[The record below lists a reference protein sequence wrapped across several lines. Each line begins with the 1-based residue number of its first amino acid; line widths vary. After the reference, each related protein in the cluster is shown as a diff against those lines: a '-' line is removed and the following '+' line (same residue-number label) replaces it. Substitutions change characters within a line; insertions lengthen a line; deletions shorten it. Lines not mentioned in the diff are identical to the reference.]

1 MSIGPLDISMFL
13 ISAAQTGLKSQ
24 LDTRNQYIQYANANR
39 QASLNNY
46 LNYNSHTNLNS
57 QQRLE
62 MAKYGLDDFALKKQM
77 RRELASSL
85 ALQASMGGIFGRT
98 GSSVQA
104 TQNNIERHGYE
115 ALARK
120 DLNFKTKPQGVFA
133 DYDEFL
139 QFISVYN
146 NGYTNVDLN
155 TLSANNKAFS
165 NLDSG
170 PSSLGS
176 FLEVAGTGLQIAANA

>member
-1 MSIGPLDISMFL
+1 MSIGPLEISMFL
-13 ISAAQTGLKSQ
+13 VSPAQTGLKSQ
-24 LDTRNQYIQYANANR
+24 LDTRNQHIQYANANR

-85 ALQASMGGIFGRT
+85 ALHASMGGIFGRA

-120 DLNFKTKPQGVFA
+120 DLNFKTKLNDFVTKH
-133 DYDEFL
+133 
-139 QFISVYN
+139 I
-146 NGYTNVDLN
+146 NVDLN

-176 FLEVAGTGLQIAANA
+176 LLEVAGTGLQIAANA